1 MQGKIFGR
9 TLVARSTPRN
19 ILAVTTMLIIS
30 LLGCAGEQQMSTPF
44 KSAPRSNKRA
54 VYRISPGDQLALKF
68 YYHPELNTEAWVRP
82 DGFISLELIGE
93 IKAAGQTPTSLDS
106 LVEFRYERYIKQPEA
121 VVIVKNSAAQKVFVG
136 GEVQKPQMLTLNGDL
151 SLIGSIFQ
159 AEGFKP
165 SANPSKVILLR
176 NDPQRGPMILRV
188 DVKSA
193 LQGRNP
199 EANLPLQPYDVVYV
213 PKSGIAK
220 ADLFVTQ
227 FIENLLPTQTI
238 NGFAYIYFLVRR

>member
-1 MQGKIFGR
+1 MQEKIFSR
-9 TLVARSTPRN
+9 TLMAWYAPHIIMT
-19 ILAVTTMLIIS
+19 VTTILILS
-30 LLGCAGEQQMSTPF
+30 LLGCASEQQMSMPL
-44 KSAPRSNKRA
+44 KPVPRTNKRA

-93 IKAAGQTPTSLDS
+93 IKAAGQTPAALDS
-106 LVEFRYERYIKQPEA
+106 LIEYRYVRYLKQPET
-121 VVIVKNSAAQKVFVG
+121 VVIVKSSVAQKVFVG
-136 GEVQKPQMLTLNGDL
+136 GEVQKPQMLALNGEL

-176 NDPQRGPMILRV
+176 NDPQRGPMIMRV

-220 ADLFVTQ
+220 ADLFVAQ